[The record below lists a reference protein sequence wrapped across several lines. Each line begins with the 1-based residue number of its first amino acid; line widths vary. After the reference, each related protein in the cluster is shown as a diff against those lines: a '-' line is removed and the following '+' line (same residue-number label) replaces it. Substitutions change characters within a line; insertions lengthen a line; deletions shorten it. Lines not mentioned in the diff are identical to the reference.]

1 MTTLRKQVEM
11 AGINA
16 VQIFKALQSFINSC
30 AKYYGT
36 GFEDC
41 LKQVALAF
49 LELDLSGITMDD
61 LEPMMLVCN
70 VIVDKGDGPPKS
82 NLPP

>member
-1 MTTLRKQVEM
+1 MTLRKQVEM

-16 VQIFKALQSFINSC
+16 IQIFKALQSFIDSC

-49 LELDLSGITMDD
+49 LELDLSRITMDNV
-61 LEPMMLVCN
+61 EPTTPVGDEIGRASCRERVCMLV
-70 VIVDKGDGPPKS
+70 
-82 NLPP
+82 